1 VKLPRPGKRA
11 EKASVV
17 AGAKNAGV
25 VKKGDKHNFT
35 GFDCSSGIHKQS
47 FAAVDASAWSTAF
60 ATRIC
65 HSHWII
71 IQSLVPLT
79 LVTYTPVIASTLWL
93 PSFSFGR
100 PFHSVLCA

>member
-1 VKLPRPGKRA
+1 MA

-17 AGAKNAGV
+17 AGAKNAGIM
-25 VKKGDKHNFT
+25 KKGDEHNFT
-35 GFDCSSGIHKQS
+35 GFDCSCGIYKQA

-71 IQSLVPLT
+71 VQSLVPLT
-79 LVTYTPVIASTLWL
+79 LVTCTPVIASTSRL

-100 PFHSVLCA
+100 SFHSILHA